1 MDKKLSFMQILPIGL
16 MLFSFFFGAG
26 NLIFPPILG
35 QMAGQELSVAAIG
48 FCISGV
54 GLPLLGI
61 LAMAMKHSD
70 NPDDMAMS
78 MHPMYARA
86 ITILCAL
93 TIGPLFAIP
102 RTAAVSFETGIL
114 ALMSEGSA

>member
-1 MDKKLSFMQILPIGL
+1 
-16 MLFSFFFGAG
+16 
-26 NLIFPPILG
+26 
-35 QMAGQELSVAAIG
+35 MAGQELSVATIG

-102 RTAAVSFETGIL
+102 RTALFPLKPVSL
-114 ALMSEGSA
+114 AFDARRFCNNRSCCLFYSFLRNYLLSFYASF